1 MRVPVSRV
9 LLLLALGLAPAALSY
24 WLAVEALRAW
34 SAWSGPG
41 QAVDAAVVAAT
52 AGAGA
57 VVAGW
62 LALGA
67 LVSGA
72 CVLAGSTQRPALVP
86 VPLHRCVALVLGVAL
101 AATLDPAWAP
111 TGPGEAAAP
120 VRTAVAE
127 VAGAAASRTGAP
139 DPGWRPVQAP
149 TPSPRTVAEP
159 IDPILLSGSQ
169 PGTPSGELSGEPAG
183 ELTEPVTVHRG
194 DTLWDLAARHL
205 GGRATDAEIAAE
217 WPRWYAANREAI
229 GADPDLLLPGQQ
241 LAPPGPVDGG

>member
-1 MRVPVSRV
+1 MRIPLARV
-9 LLLLALGLAPAALSY
+9 LLLLALGLAPATLSA
-24 WLAVEALRAW
+24 WLAAEALRAW

-41 QAVDAAVVAAT
+41 QAVDAAVVAAA

-72 CVLAGSTQRPALVP
+72 FVLAGSTHRPVLVP

-101 AATLDPAWAP
+101 AAATLDPAWTP
-111 TGPGEAAAP
+111 TGPGEEAAP
-120 VRTAVAE
+120 VRSTAAE
-127 VAGAAASRTGAP
+127 TAEPAGSLGGAP
-139 DPGWRPVQAP
+139 DPGWRPLEAP
-149 TPSPRTVAEP
+149 TPSPRTVTEP
-159 IDPILLSGSQ
+159 IDPLLLGGSRTATLSG
-169 PGTPSGELSGEPAG
+169 A
-183 ELTEPVTVHRG
+183 LTEPVTVHRG

-205 GGRATDAEIAAE
+205 GGRATDAEIAVE

-229 GADPDLLLPGQQ
+229 GPDPDLLVPGQQ
-241 LAPPGPVDGG
+241 LAPPGRVNGG